1 MGNAAGQYTIQ
12 ECIYNSENSLL
23 CRAVDERTGE
33 SVILKTSNE
42 EAMSPKGL
50 ARLRNEYNI
59 LSKLKSEFVAEA
71 IDLVKLDET
80 FFLVLKYYSGISLA
94 EYIQG
99 RSLGTKE
106 FLFLGRAITRALAD
120 IHRAGVIHK
129 DLNPANI
136 IYSPQMRKVT
146 IIDFGISVESS
157 FERPL
162 LIDPGDAQ
170 GTLSYISP
178 EQTGRMN
185 RSIDFRTD
193 FYSLGVTFFEMLCG
207 ERPFAAQSQAE
218 MLYDLVARTPPEAR
232 AVNPQVPQ
240 MLSALVSKLMEKM
253 PEDRYRSAEGILFD
267 LDKCL
272 AAFEALGEILPFDLG
287 LGDHATR
294 LDIPHK
300 LYGRETE
307 IAALEEAFRGVSQG
321 GKCAVF
327 IGGQPGIGKTS
338 LAGELHKLI
347 AASNGIMIS
356 GQYDQYQRNIPHHA
370 LFQLFRSLCDILLA
384 ESEDNV
390 ALWKERIAAALG
402 EDAALLV
409 DKVPRLA
416 LIVGQP
422 QPLPELTPIEAGI
435 RFRAAV
441 QRLLAVVAS
450 PKRPLVLF
458 MDDMHLVSAVAM
470 DILEQSI
477 MSNDIDG
484 LLVVCC
490 YRDGDVDDSHPM
502 LLSLNKLRSLG
513 APVQQIILSRLSQAA
528 VRQMLADTFGAD
540 PEIIGDLAQ
549 VLYRKTNGN
558 PFYTRQFLM
567 LCHMKGFIRFSKPH
581 GRWEWDLEAV
591 SACPAEENVVDFLI
605 HNMDQLPAETARLL
619 SLGACAGHCFS
630 IDLLVRL
637 TGGDGEQVAAGLRP
651 AIAGEVIYP
660 LQNDNGHE
668 PVSIQFEFAHD
679 RFRQAFYTILPEQ
692 NRRRVHL
699 ALATYCEQAGAEG
712 CGGVDRHFTIAD
724 HYLQAF
730 SIIESAEE
738 KLRVAHLLLQAARSA
753 SLLSAYDMAL
763 CYARQI
769 IASLAYL
776 YPVDDSFVFSVYTVY
791 HLALCS
797 LARYDEADDAYR
809 LLQEL
814 APSPLLL
821 TDSCCLQAVALSNRI
836 RYEDGFMLGVEL
848 LEKLGVPFPQG
859 DLVQTV
865 SAEITAYYAD
875 LERENFAGIASR
887 SEAADQK
894 EFAIQK
900 ILNRIAAAGLFFN
913 PIYSSWT
920 VITSARRILAHGYTP
935 EGLQLYASLLPLLTP
950 TRNDYK
956 LAYKAANAA
965 RKIGEKAGYKN
976 ALYRTYHVFSLFT
989 CHWFEDVKSAL
1000 TYARESF
1007 EGNHAVGDFEYACF
1021 TYFTTQQAVLETC
1034 RQINELAAE
1043 NEAALAYATKTGNR
1057 HASESYASYA
1067 QFYKAL
1073 KGQTGAFGSFDD
1085 SVFQEKAHLAHTASD
1100 AMAQCYYYILR
1111 ALCAAIYLDY
1121 DTAFA
1126 LTERVIPLLP
1136 AIVGFYPVS
1145 IHNFLHSL
1153 AICKLLES
1161 NACGQAEKESLLATL
1176 SANQK
1181 WLGERAADAPMN
1193 FRHLFSAIEAERAAL
1208 SGAHSE
1214 LVVLYETAM
1223 EQAAVNERPYHYAM
1237 ISELAAQRFIK
1248 LGAHKTA
1255 ANFMREAYAAY
1266 LAWGADGKVGQLRL
1280 SYGSLLA
1287 VNQAARKAAV
1297 THSASCTSDS
1307 LSLRDASDYSA
1318 LIAASQ
1324 AISGE
1329 IQLEAI
1335 LDKLINILLENSGAQ
1350 DIYYLTKNEQGG
1362 YIIRAEGHSLG
1373 GGKNIGKRA
1382 VDAGSIALGILHYVD
1397 RTGETLA
1404 LDNAPYS
1411 ELFMHD
1417 THIVSAAPKSVL
1429 CMPIVNKGDR
1439 KGILYL
1445 ENKLVQGIFGTKRL
1459 EALGVIASQLA
1470 ISLENAYLYAN
1481 LQFLV
1486 DDRTKELKEE
1496 IGIRRMAEARLER
1509 MANHD
1514 TLTNLPNRR
1523 MFQAHLERSINAA
1536 SYAKSMVAVLFID
1549 LDGFKLINDR
1559 YGHDK
1564 GDIVLIAVANRL
1576 IEAVRSFDMVCRL
1589 GGDEFILVIENVKS
1603 NAALARLCKRIIN
1616 AIKEPIR
1623 IDDAGKTAVVTSS
1636 IGISL
1641 LGSDGNTAEELIS
1654 NSDKAMYEAKKAGK
1668 NQYAFYEKGQ

>member
-1 MGNAAGQYTIQ
+1 MDNAAGQYAIQ

-23 CRAVDERTGE
+23 CRAIDERTGE
-33 SVILKTSNE
+33 PVILKTSNE

-59 LSKLKSEFVAEA
+59 LSKLKSEFVSVAV
-71 IDLVKLDET
+71 DLVKLDET
-80 FFLVLKYYSGISLA
+80 FYLVLKYYSGVSLA
-94 EYIQG
+94 EYIKG
-99 RSLGTKE
+99 RRLATKE
-106 FLFLGRAITRALAD
+106 FLFLARAIVRALAD
-120 IHRAGVIHK
+120 IHKAGVIHK

-136 IYSPQMRKVT
+136 IYNPQMRKIT

-162 LIDPGDAQ
+162 LIDPGASE

-193 FYSLGVTFFEMLCG
+193 FYSLGVTFFEMLSG
-207 ERPFAAQSQAE
+207 TRPFAAQSPAE
-218 MLYDLVARTPPEAR
+218 MLYGLVARTPPTAKS
-232 AVNPQVPQ
+232 VNPQVPQ

-272 AAFEALGEILPFDLG
+272 AAFEALGEILPFELG
-287 LGDHATR
+287 QGDHAAR

-307 IAALEEAFRGVSQG
+307 IAALEEAYRRVVQG

-327 IGGQPGIGKTS
+327 IGGQAGIGKTS

-347 AASNGIMIS
+347 AASNGIII
-356 GQYDQYQRNIPHHA
+356 GGKYDQYQRNIPHHA
-370 LFQLFRSLCDILLA
+370 LFQVLGSLCDILLS
-384 ESEDNV
+384 ESEDSV
-390 ALWKERIAAALG
+390 ALWKERVAAALG

-416 LIVGQP
+416 LIAGRP
-422 QPLPELTPIEAGI
+422 RPLPELTPLEAGV
-435 RFRAAV
+435 RFRAAM
-441 QRLLAVVAS
+441 QRLLAAVAS
-450 PKRPLVLF
+450 PQRPLVIFL
-458 MDDMHLVSAVAM
+458 DDVHLASTGAM

-477 MSNDIDG
+477 LSADIAG
-484 LLVVCC
+484 MMIVCC
-490 YRDGDVDDSHPM
+490 YRDGDLDDSHPM
-502 LLSLNKLRSLG
+502 LLGLSKLRGLG
-513 APVQQIILSRLSQAA
+513 APVRQMTLSRLSEDA
-528 VRQMLADTFGAD
+528 VRQMVADTFGAA
-540 PEIIGDLAQ
+540 PESIAELVQI
-549 VLYRKTNGN
+549 LYRKTNGN

-567 LCHMKGFIRFSKPH
+567 LCHIKGFIRFSKPL
-581 GRWEWDLEAV
+581 GRWEWDLQAIR
-591 SACPAEENVVDFLI
+591 ACPAEENVVDFLI
-605 HNMDQLPAETARLL
+605 HNMEQLPTETVRLL
-619 SLGACAGHCFS
+619 SLGACAGRCFS
-630 IDLLVRL
+630 AGLLIRL
-637 TGGDGEQVAAGLRP
+637 SGGEEEQVAAALRP
-651 AIAGEVIYP
+651 AIASEIIYP
-660 LQNDNGHE
+660 LESGGGPE
-668 PVSIQFEFAHD
+668 PAPGRFQFSHD
-679 RFRQAFYTILPEQ
+679 RFQQAFYTILPEEE
-692 NRRRVHL
+692 RRRAHL
-699 ALATYCEQAGAEG
+699 ALAQYCEQADAGE
-712 CGGVDRHFTIAD
+712 CGGANRQFSIAD
-724 HYLQAF
+724 HYFQAF
-730 SIIESAEE
+730 SIIESAED
-738 KLRVAHLLLQAARSA
+738 KLRVAHLMLRAAQAA

-763 CYARQI
+763 CYAEQI

-776 YPVDDSFVFSVYTVY
+776 YPVDDGFVFSVYAAY

-821 TDSCCLQAVALSNRI
+821 TDSCCLQAVTLSNRI
-836 RYEDGFMLGVEL
+836 RYEDGYMLGVEL
-848 LEKLGVPFPQG
+848 LEKLGVPFPKG
-859 DLVQTV
+859 DLAQTV
-865 SAEITAYYAD
+865 NAEIAAYYAD
-875 LERENFAGIASR
+875 LERENFAGIAAR
-887 SEAADQK
+887 SEAGDQK

-900 ILNRIAAAGLFFN
+900 ILNRIAAAGLFFD
-913 PIYSSWT
+913 PLYSAWV
-920 VITSARRILAHGYTP
+920 VITNARRVLAHGYTP
-935 EGLQLYASLLPLLTP
+935 EGLQLYASLIPILTP
-950 TRNDYK
+950 SRNDYK
-956 LAYKAANAA
+956 LAYTAANAA
-965 RKIGEKAGYKN
+965 RRIGEKAGYKN
-976 ALYRTYHVFSLFT
+976 ELYRTYHVFSLFT
-989 CHWFEDVKSAL
+989 CHWFEDVKNAV

-1007 EGNHAVGDFEYACF
+1007 EGNHSVGDFEYACF

-1034 RQINELAAE
+1034 RQVGELAVE
-1043 NEAALAYATKTGNR
+1043 NEAALAYAAKTRNR
-1057 HASESYASYA
+1057 HAGESYASYA
-1067 QFYKAL
+1067 QLYRAL
-1073 KGQTGAFGSFDD
+1073 KGQTESLGSFDD
-1085 SVFQEKAHLAHTASD
+1085 SVFREKAHLARTASD

-1111 ALCAAIYLDY
+1111 ALSAAIYLDY
-1121 DTAFA
+1121 DAAFA
-1126 LTERVIPLLP
+1126 LTETAVPLLP
-1136 AIVGFYPVS
+1136 AIVGFYPVA

-1153 AICKLLES
+1153 AICKRLES
-1161 NACGQAEKESLLATL
+1161 GACGWAEKERLRATL

-1181 WLGERAADAPMN
+1181 WLGERAADAPVN
-1193 FRHLFSAIEAERAAL
+1193 FRHLYSAVEAEAAAL
-1208 SGAHSE
+1208 SSAGSE
-1214 LVVLYETAM
+1214 LVLLYEVAM
-1223 EQAAVNERPYHYAM
+1223 EQAATSERPYHYAM
-1237 ISELAAQRFIK
+1237 ISELAALRFIK
-1248 LGAHKTA
+1248 LGARKTA

-1266 LAWGADGKVGQLRL
+1266 LAWGADGKVEQLRL
-1280 SYGSLLA
+1280 SHGSLLA
-1287 VNQAARKAAV
+1287 ANQAARKAAV
-1297 THSASCTSDS
+1297 THTTSS
-1307 LSLRDASDYSA
+1307 PSGSHSLRDASDYSA

-1329 IQLEAI
+1329 IRLEAI
-1335 LDKLINILLENSGAQ
+1335 LDKLINILLESSGAQ
-1350 DIYYLTKNEQGG
+1350 DIYYLTKNEQDV
-1362 YIIRAEGHSLG
+1362 YIIRAEGHAG
-1373 GGKNIGKRA
+1373 GRAKNIGERA
-1382 VDAGSIALGILHYVD
+1382 ADAGSIALGILHYVD

-1404 LDNAPYS
+1404 LDNAPAS
-1411 ELFMHD
+1411 ELFMQD
-1417 THIVSAAPKSVL
+1417 AHIVAAAPKSVL
-1429 CMPIVNKGDR
+1429 CMPIVNKGDL

-1445 ENKLVQGIFGTKRL
+1445 ENKLVQGIFDTKRL

-1523 MFQAHLERSINAA
+1523 MFQTHLERSIDAA
-1536 SYAKSMVAVLFID
+1536 FFEKTMIAVLFID

-1576 IEAVRSFDMVCRL
+1576 IEAVRSCDMVCRL

-1603 NAALARLCKRIIN
+1603 KAVLARLCKRIIN

-1623 IDDAGKTAVVTSS
+1623 IDDAGRTAVVTSS

-1641 LGSDGNTAEELIS
+1641 LGRDGNIAEELIA

-1668 NQYAFYEKGQ
+1668 NRYAFYEKEE